1 MSDLHFHLF
10 GKFRVERNARP
21 IKGLE
26 AGKEQELLS
35 YLLINRERAHPRET
49 LASLLWGETSTDRS
63 KKYLRQALWH
73 LQTSLRSK
81 NDKHSDLLLVEHD
94 WIQLNSNFWLDVAE
108 FEDVF
113 ASAEGVPGHQLES
126 KIAGA
131 MQKVVRLYQ
140 GDLLAGCYQ
149 DWCLYE
155 RERLQN
161 MYLSMLDKLVE
172 YCKEHSDYERGQLYG
187 STILHYDRARERTHR
202 QLMEVHYLA
211 GDRTAAFRQYKRCVT
226 ALDEELG
233 VGPERRTVLLYERIC
248 ANQEIGRESSQGAG
262 TSGAEPLPEVLGR
275 LRKLH
280 VILTAV
286 QRRVQRD
293 IRAVE
298 GMKPDK
304 R

>member
-1 MSDLHFHLF
+1 MSPLHFHLF

-21 IKGLE
+21 IKGVD

-35 YLLINRERAHPRET
+35 YLLIYRERQHPRET
-49 LASLLWGETSTDRS
+49 LASLLWGETSTERS

-73 LQTSLRSK
+73 LQTSLRSE
-81 NDKHSDLLLVEHD
+81 NDKRSDVLLIEHD

-108 FEDVF
+108 FEDAF
-113 ASAEGVPGHQLES
+113 ASAEGVPGHRLES

-172 YCKEHSDYERGQLYG
+172 YCKGHRDYERAKRYG
-187 STILHYDRARERTHR
+187 STILQYDRARERTHR
-202 QLMEVHYLA
+202 RLMEVHYLA
-211 GDRTAAFRQYKRCVT
+211 GDRTAAFRQYQRCVA

-233 VGPERRTVLLYERIC
+233 VGPERRTVSLYEQIC
-248 ANQEIGRESSQGAG
+248 ADQEIGRESSQSAG
-262 TSGAEPLPEVLGR
+262 RSAVEPVREVLGR

-280 VILTAV
+280 VLLTAV

-298 GMKPDK
+298 GMKLDK